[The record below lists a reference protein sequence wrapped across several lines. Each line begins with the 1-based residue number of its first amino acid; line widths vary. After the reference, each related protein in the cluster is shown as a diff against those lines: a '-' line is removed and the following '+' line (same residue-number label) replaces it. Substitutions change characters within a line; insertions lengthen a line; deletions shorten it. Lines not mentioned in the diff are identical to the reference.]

1 MVIGGDGLTTMMNM
15 NFDVTIELTRKIELT
30 SMGDNGNDGN
40 DDDSDMN
47 KQK

>member
-15 NFDVTIELTRKIELT
+15 NVDVTIELTRKIELT
-30 SMGDNGNDGN
+30 SMEDNGNDGN

>member
-1 MVIGGDGLTTMMNM
+1 MVIGGDGLKTMMNM
-15 NFDVTIELTRKIELT
+15 NVDVTIELTRKIELT
-30 SMGDNGNDGN
+30 SMEENGNDGN